1 MPSAKF
7 ALAAALAAIS
17 LAACGSSTKP
27 QAGTLKAVATV
38 HKGVDDPRKKHIV
51 CLQQAHIP
59 VVKVGSTAMQ
69 IASRPNGP
77 TVYFE
82 PTPGAAQ
89 ELQIDGQVQG
99 AEVIG
104 SALLYPNQS
113 SDQLLKTVEGCVAQ
127 GVSG

>member
-1 MPSAKF
+1 MSSAKF

-27 QAGTLKAVATV
+27 LAGTLKADTTV
-38 HKGVDDPRKKHIV
+38 HKGLDDPRTKHIV
-51 CLQQAHIP
+51 CLRQDHIP
-59 VVKVGSTAMQ
+59 VVRLGRWAMQ
-69 IASRPNGP
+69 IETKPNGP

-89 ELQIDGQVQG
+89 EMQINAQVQG
-99 AEVIG
+99 AEAIG
-104 SALLYPNQS
+104 SALLYPNQAP
-113 SDQLLKTVEGCVAQ
+113 DQLLQTVESCVAQ